1 MVLVNKISK
10 YYVIFILAIGAALT
24 GLLFLY
30 FRPVVHGAVL
40 RTPTIDIPITVA
52 DTAQSREQGLS
63 GTASLPSNTGMLFV
77 FDASGKYG
85 FWMKD
90 MQYPLDFVWIDE
102 NFTIVDI
109 TSNVAANTYPT
120 VFYPAQPI
128 RYMLEVNANFSTA
141 HSLAIGQTVQLI
153 KK

>member
-10 YYVIFILAIGAALT
+10 YYVIFILAIGAALL

-30 FRPVVHGAVL
+30 SRPVHGAIL
-40 RTPTIDIPITVA
+40 RTPTIDIPVTVA

-63 GTASLPSNTGMLFV
+63 GTTSLPNNTGMLFV
-77 FDASGKYG
+77 FDTSGSYG

-90 MQYPLDFVWIDE
+90 MQYPLDFIWIDE
-102 NFTIVDI
+102 DFKIVDI
-109 TSNVAANTYPT
+109 TADVAPITYPT

-128 RYMLEVNANFSTA
+128 RYMLEVNSGFSTN
-141 HSLAIGQTVQLI
+141 HSLVAGQTVQLI